1 MLESNIVNGSTR
13 ITNLGLTLT
22 RNLKIISNSKSLPAN
37 SEIYNQTD
45 WSKKISIKIQ
55 KVLAN
60 VFKYDLN
67 MYKSSIFNDFN
78 LIYSYSSLHIYLF
91 EKQISFRLMED

>member
-1 MLESNIVNGSTR
+1 M
-13 ITNLGLTLT
+13 
-22 RNLKIISNSKSLPAN
+22 
-37 SEIYNQTD
+37 
-45 WSKKISIKIQ
+45 Q